1 MRLIPNFLSFLRIFF
16 VLPIIYTLQSE
27 LYLLAAFLFFLS
39 SITDFMDGYLARKY
53 ELESELGA
61 FLDLI
66 ADKILVVTI
75 LVWLVFIYANQAL
88 TILSILIILR
98 EIIIT
103 SFRYFLVLN
112 NADLEL
118 IKANK
123 SSNQVLLSASSGE
136 GLGELITAIEK
147 KINSNHE
154 IHKIKL
160 DYSKSA
166 IESWLHDNAII
177 LDKKYDNNHVNFK
190 LKISRCSSLWY

>member
-1 MRLIPNFLSFLRIFF
+1 MKLIPNFLSFLRILLVF
-16 VLPIIYTLQSE
+16 PIIYSLQSE

-39 SITDFMDGYLARKY
+39 SLTDFMDGYLARRY

-112 NADLEL
+112 NADSEL

-123 SSNQVLLSASSGE
+123 YGKFKTAFQFFSIFLLILSPIYSDFYLAFSLMLLLVST
-136 GLGELITAIEK
+136 LI
-147 KINSNHE
+147 S
-154 IHKIKL
+154 
-160 DYSKSA
+160 Y
-166 IESWLHDNAII
+166 
-177 LDKKYDNNHVNFK
+177 F
-190 LKISRCSSLWY
+190 SLTIYFLNWTKQ

>member
-1 MRLIPNFLSFLRIFF
+1 MKLIPNFLSFLRILL
-16 VLPIIYTLQSE
+16 VLPIIYSLQSE

-39 SITDFMDGYLARKY
+39 SITDFMDGYLARRF

-112 NADLEL
+112 NADSNL

-123 SSNQVLLSASSGE
+123 YGKFKTAFQFFSIFLLILSPLNNNFYLTFSLILLLLST
-136 GLGELITAIEK
+136 LISYFSLTIYFLNWIK
-147 KINSNHE
+147 K
-154 IHKIKL
+154 
-160 DYSKSA
+160 
-166 IESWLHDNAII
+166 
-177 LDKKYDNNHVNFK
+177 
-190 LKISRCSSLWY
+190 

>member
-1 MRLIPNFLSFLRIFF
+1 MKLIPNFLSFLRILL
-16 VLPIIYTLQSE
+16 VLPIIYSLQGE

-39 SITDFMDGYLARKY
+39 SMTDFMDGYLARRY

-75 LVWLVFIYANQAL
+75 LVWLVFIYANQVL

-98 EIIIT
+98 EIVIT

-112 NADLEL
+112 NADSEL

-123 SSNQVLLSASSGE
+123 YGKFKTAFQFFSIFLLILSPLYNNFYLTFS
-136 GLGELITAIEK
+136 LILLLISTLISYFSL
-147 KINSNHE
+147 I
-154 IHKIKL
+154 IYFL
-160 DYSKSA
+160 
-166 IESWLHDNAII
+166 SWLKN
-177 LDKKYDNNHVNFK
+177 K
-190 LKISRCSSLWY
+190 

>member
-1 MRLIPNFLSFLRIFF
+1 MKLIPNFLSFLRILL
-16 VLPIIYTLQSE
+16 VLPIIYSLQGE

-39 SITDFMDGYLARKY
+39 SMTDFMDGYLARRY

-66 ADKILVVTI
+66 ADKILVITI

-112 NADLEL
+112 NADSEL

-123 SSNQVLLSASSGE
+123 YGKFKTAFQFFSIFLLILSPLHNNFYLTFSLILLSLST
-136 GLGELITAIEK
+136 LISYFSLTIYFLNWIK
-147 KINSNHE
+147 K
-154 IHKIKL
+154 
-160 DYSKSA
+160 
-166 IESWLHDNAII
+166 
-177 LDKKYDNNHVNFK
+177 
-190 LKISRCSSLWY
+190 

>member
-1 MRLIPNFLSFLRIFF
+1 MKLIPNFLSFLRILL
-16 VLPIIYTLQSE
+16 VLPIIYSLQGE

-39 SITDFMDGYLARKY
+39 SITDFMDGYLARRF

-75 LVWLVFIYANQAL
+75 LVWLVFIYANQVL

-112 NADLEL
+112 NVDKEL
-118 IKANK
+118 IKVNK
-123 SSNQVLLSASSGE
+123 YGKFKTAFQFFSIFLLILSPLYNNFYLTFS
-136 GLGELITAIEK
+136 LILLLISTLISYFSL
-147 KINSNHE
+147 I
-154 IHKIKL
+154 IYFL
-160 DYSKSA
+160 
-166 IESWLHDNAII
+166 SWLKN
-177 LDKKYDNNHVNFK
+177 K
-190 LKISRCSSLWY
+190 

>member
-1 MRLIPNFLSFLRIFF
+1 MKLIPNFLSFLRILL
-16 VLPIIYTLQSE
+16 VLPIIYSLQSE

-39 SITDFMDGYLARKY
+39 SMTDFMDGYLARRY

-112 NADLEL
+112 NADSEL

-123 SSNQVLLSASSGE
+123 YGKFKTAFQFFSIFLLILSPIYSDFYLAFSLMLLLVST
-136 GLGELITAIEK
+136 LISYFSLTIYFLNWTK
-147 KINSNHE
+147 K
-154 IHKIKL
+154 
-160 DYSKSA
+160 
-166 IESWLHDNAII
+166 
-177 LDKKYDNNHVNFK
+177 
-190 LKISRCSSLWY
+190 

>member
-1 MRLIPNFLSFLRIFF
+1 MKLIPNFLSFLRILL
-16 VLPIIYTLQSE
+16 VLPIIYSLQSE

-39 SITDFMDGYLARKY
+39 SMTDFMDGYLARRY

-75 LVWLVFIYANQAL
+75 LVWLVFIYTNQAL

-112 NADLEL
+112 NADSEL

-123 SSNQVLLSASSGE
+123 YGKFKTAFQFFSIFLLILSPLHNNFYLTFSLILLLASTFISYFS
-136 GLGELITAIEK
+136 LTIYFLNWIK
-147 KINSNHE
+147 K
-154 IHKIKL
+154 
-160 DYSKSA
+160 
-166 IESWLHDNAII
+166 
-177 LDKKYDNNHVNFK
+177 
-190 LKISRCSSLWY
+190 

>member
-1 MRLIPNFLSFLRIFF
+1 MKLIPNFLSFLRIFL
-16 VLPIIYTLQSE
+16 VLPIIYAFQSE
-27 LYLLAAFLFFLS
+27 LYLSAAFLFFLS
-39 SITDFMDGYLARKY
+39 SITDFMDGYLARRY

-75 LVWLVFIYANQAL
+75 LVWLVFIYSNLAL

-112 NADLEL
+112 NADPEL

-123 SSNQVLLSASSGE
+123 YGKFKTAFQFFSIFLLILSPLYNNFYLTFS
-136 GLGELITAIEK
+136 LIFLLVSILISYFSLSIYFLNWIK
-147 KINSNHE
+147 K
-154 IHKIKL
+154 
-160 DYSKSA
+160 
-166 IESWLHDNAII
+166 
-177 LDKKYDNNHVNFK
+177 
-190 LKISRCSSLWY
+190 

>member
-1 MRLIPNFLSFLRIFF
+1 MKVIPNFLSFLRILL
-16 VLPIIYTLQSE
+16 VLPIIYSLQSE
-27 LYLLAAFLFFLS
+27 MYLLAAFLFFLS
-39 SITDFMDGYLARKY
+39 SMTDFMDGYLARRYK
-53 ELESELGA
+53 LESELGA

-112 NADLEL
+112 NADTEL

-123 SSNQVLLSASSGE
+123 YG
-136 GLGELITAIEK
+136 
-147 KINSNHE
+147 
-154 IHKIKL
+154 
-160 DYSKSA
+160 
-166 IESWLHDNAII
+166 
-177 LDKKYDNNHVNFK
+177 K
-190 LKISRCSSLWY
+190 LKTAFQFFSIFLLILSPLHNNFYLTFSLILLLLTTLISYFSFTIYFLNWIKK

>member
-1 MRLIPNFLSFLRIFF
+1 MKLIPNFLSFLRILL
-16 VLPIIYTLQSE
+16 VLPIIYSLQGE

-39 SITDFMDGYLARKY
+39 SITDFMDGYLARRF

-75 LVWLVFIYANQAL
+75 LVWLVFIYANQVL

-123 SSNQVLLSASSGE
+123 YGKFKTAFQFFSIFLLILSPLHNNFYLTFS
-136 GLGELITAIEK
+136 LILLLVSTLISYFSLTIYFMNWIK
-147 KINSNHE
+147 K
-154 IHKIKL
+154 
-160 DYSKSA
+160 
-166 IESWLHDNAII
+166 
-177 LDKKYDNNHVNFK
+177 
-190 LKISRCSSLWY
+190 

>member
-1 MRLIPNFLSFLRIFF
+1 MRLIPNFLSLLRILLVF
-16 VLPIIYTLQSE
+16 PIIYFLQSE
-27 LYLLAAFLFFLS
+27 LYLLAALLFLIS
-39 SITDFMDGYLARKY
+39 SSTDFFDGYLARRY

-88 TILSILIILR
+88 AILSILIILR

-112 NADLEL
+112 NAKAEL

-123 SSNQVLLSASSGE
+123 YG
-136 GLGELITAIEK
+136 
-147 KINSNHE
+147 
-154 IHKIKL
+154 
-160 DYSKSA
+160 
-166 IESWLHDNAII
+166 
-177 LDKKYDNNHVNFK
+177 K
-190 LKISRCSSLWY
+190 LKTAFQFLSVFLLILSPLYNNFYLTLSLILLLVSTLISYFSLAIYFMNWIKK

>member
-1 MRLIPNFLSFLRIFF
+1 MKLIPNFLSILRILLVF
-16 VLPIIYTLQSE
+16 PIIYSLQSE

-39 SITDFMDGYLARKY
+39 SLTDFMDGYLARRY

-112 NADLEL
+112 NADSEL

-123 SSNQVLLSASSGE
+123 YGKFKTAFQFFSIFLLILSPLNNNFYLTFSLILLLASTFISYFS
-136 GLGELITAIEK
+136 LTIYFLNWIK
-147 KINSNHE
+147 K
-154 IHKIKL
+154 
-160 DYSKSA
+160 
-166 IESWLHDNAII
+166 
-177 LDKKYDNNHVNFK
+177 
-190 LKISRCSSLWY
+190 

>member
-1 MRLIPNFLSFLRIFF
+1 MRFLPNFLSFLRIFF

-27 LYLLAAFLFFLS
+27 LYFLAAFLFFLS

-66 ADKILVVTI
+66 ADKVLVITI
-75 LVWLVFIYANQAL
+75 LVWLVFIYANQTL

-103 SFRYFLVLN
+103 SLRYYLVLN
-112 NADLEL
+112 NADTEL

-123 SSNQVLLSASSGE
+123 YGKLKTAFQFFSIFLLILSPLYNGFYLIFSLILLSVST
-136 GLGELITAIEK
+136 LISYFSLTIYFLNSIK
-147 KINSNHE
+147 K
-154 IHKIKL
+154 
-160 DYSKSA
+160 
-166 IESWLHDNAII
+166 
-177 LDKKYDNNHVNFK
+177 
-190 LKISRCSSLWY
+190 